1 MLLHPDVVQK
11 AHEEIDRVVGRDRLP
26 TFQDRD
32 NLPYVDC
39 VLKEVLRWNPAA
51 PLSESFRNFVSSI
64 AQIVAVLQS
73 VAA

>member
-51 PLSESFRNFVSSI
+51 PLSESFRNFVSSTT
-64 AQIVAVLQS
+64 QIVAVL
-73 VAA
+73 

>member
-32 NLPYVDC
+32 NLPYVEC

-51 PLSESFRNFVSSI
+51 PLSESFRKFLSLI
-64 AQIVAVLQS
+64 AQIVAVL
-73 VAA
+73 

>member
-32 NLPYVDC
+32 NLSYVDC

-51 PLSESFRNFVSSI
+51 PLSESFDEFVSSI
-64 AQIVAVLQS
+64 AQIVAVL
-73 VAA
+73 